1 LQLAYKTTRIERNQR
16 TIRKA
21 RNELL
26 RMGFRSLA
34 MVAEPHARLGERP
47 IMINTQN
54 PIERALRIILIVGFI
69 AVLGVEAWLIL
80 QALTQ
85 LH

>member
-26 RMGFRSLA
+26 RMGFRSLE
-34 MVAEPHARLGERP
+34 MVAEPHARLVERP

-85 LH
+85 LR